1 MALIAPLRKQCRP
14 PAKPVSREKTQS
26 IVLRGT
32 CIYVA
37 KESSNDLSRESY
49 LREQLESRGV
59 VRDLRGQV
67 RRGKN
72 LQVVG
77 SLSTLDPSTPT
88 SLPVASVSRRS
99 MVIRRPSPI
108 SSTLPSFLP
117 TPIQSTYHSPSVSSR
132 SNPVPATQRAIQP
145 PLLKSANYQN
155 QSKRNKPGNKK
166 PHQKPPQNF
175 EDTGIHSYCPAGG
188 LAHASTSGNEMSI
201 GMGESMPGSFN
212 HITASGDNFGNAGS
226 PSIAPVQA
234 GDWATEES
242 AGFANDASQASNNIS
257 NVGDSTFLP

>member
-1 MALIAPLRKQCRP
+1 
-14 PAKPVSREKTQS
+14 
-26 IVLRGT
+26 
-32 CIYVA
+32 
-37 KESSNDLSRESY
+37 
-49 LREQLESRGV
+49 
-59 VRDLRGQV
+59 V
-67 RRGKN
+67 RRVQN

-77 SLSTLDPSTPT
+77 SPSTLGPSTPT
-88 SLPVASVSRRS
+88 SLPVASVSRRT
-99 MVIRRPSPI
+99 RPSPI

-166 PHQKPPQNF
+166 PHQKSPQHF
-175 EDTGIHSYCPAGG
+175 GDTGIQSYCLAGD
-188 LAHASTSGNEMSI
+188 LAHASTSGNEMSS
-201 GMGESMPGSFN
+201 GMGESMPSSFN
-212 HITASGDNFGNAGS
+212 HRASSGDNFGNAGS

-234 GDWATEES
+234 GDWSTDES
-242 AGFANDASQASNNIS
+242 AGFADDASQASNHFS

>member
-1 MALIAPLRKQCRP
+1 MH
-14 PAKPVSREKTQS
+14 
-26 IVLRGT
+26 LRG
-32 CIYVA
+32 
-37 KESSNDLSRESY
+37 KDPSNDSSRESY

-67 RRGKN
+67 RSALRGKN
-72 LQVVG
+72 SQVVG
-77 SLSTLDPSTPT
+77 SPSTLGPSTPT

-99 MVIRRPSPI
+99 MVIGRPSPI

-117 TPIQSTYHSPSVSSR
+117 TPIRSTYHSPSVSSR

-145 PLLKSANYQN
+145 PLLKSADYQN
-155 QSKRNKPGNKK
+155 QNKRNKPGNKK
-166 PHQKPPQNF
+166 PHQKSPQDF

-188 LAHASTSGNEMSI
+188 LAYASTSGNEMSI
-201 GMGESMPGSFN
+201 GMGESMPNSFN
-212 HITASGDNFGNAGS
+212 HIAASGDNSGNAGS

-234 GDWATEES
+234 GDWPTEES
-242 AGFANDASQASNNIS
+242 AGFADDAGQASNHIS